1 MSSYTYDKLHSQVV
15 FSVRKFKMAD
25 ANGVQ
30 ERAGPSLNDQI
41 VRQIEYYF
49 GDINLPRDKFLQEQI
64 KLEDGWIPL
73 EIMLKF
79 KRLANL
85 TTDADVIV
93 TALEESKLIEVSD
106 DKKKIRRSP
115 DSPLPVLNEERRHE
129 LMSRTVYCK
138 GFPRDDT
145 TLDNL
150 LEFFSS
156 YGSVENIQMRSF
168 KEKLTRKV
176 VFKGSV
182 LVIFKTKELAE
193 EFLKEEA
200 VKYNDVEL
208 IRKWQSDYLDS
219 KKQECEKNVKKSKKA
234 KKGNQQQTVPPVKE
248 LNLPKGAVLHLKG
261 INSDTTR
268 EIIRKTLVEE
278 GLDVVFVQYC
288 DGDSEAWVR
297 LQGENSS
304 KEYVEKLK
312 DRKLTLCDTEV
323 EVRCL
328 EGDEEAEFLEK
339 AKNVISRVK
348 EHCDHHRVRKGGKG
362 RCQCKGQ
369 GKGKSGFLGKRKK
382 IAEDGGPPN
391 KTKHEDK
398 TEEPA
403 MSD

>member
-1 MSSYTYDKLHSQVV
+1 
-15 FSVRKFKMAD
+15 MAD

-64 KLEDGWIPL
+64 KLEDGWVPL

-93 TALEESKLIEVSD
+93 TALEESKLIEVSE

-115 DSPLPVLNEERRHE
+115 DLPLPVMNEERRQE

-138 GFPRDDT
+138 GFPREDT
-145 TLDNL
+145 TMDNV

-156 YGSVENIQMRSF
+156 HGPIENIQMRSF
-168 KEKLTRKV
+168 REKEPKKV
-176 VFKGSV
+176 VFRGSV
-182 LVIFKTKELAE
+182 FVLFKTKELAE
-193 EFLKEEA
+193 EFLKKGA

-208 IRKWQSDYLDS
+208 ITKWQSDYLES
-219 KKQECEKNVKKSKKA
+219 KKQEYEKNAKKSKKT
-234 KKGNQQQTVPPVKE
+234 KHGNQQKTVPPVKE
-248 LNLPKGAVLHLKG
+248 LSLPKGAILHLKG
-261 INSDTTR
+261 TNSDTTR
-268 EIIRKTLVEE
+268 DIIKKTLVQE
-278 GLDVVFVQYC
+278 GLDVVFVQFC
-288 DGDSEAWVR
+288 NGGSEAWVR

-304 KEYVEKLK
+304 KEYVEKLE
-312 DRKLTLCDTEV
+312 DRKLTLCGAEV

-339 AKNVISRVK
+339 AKNEINRAK
-348 EHCDHHRVRKGGKG
+348 EHCEHYRTRKGGKG

-382 IAEDGGPPN
+382 NAPGGGPPS
-391 KTKHEDK
+391 KAKPEDK

-403 MSD
+403 TSD

>member
-1 MSSYTYDKLHSQVV
+1 
-15 FSVRKFKMAD
+15 MAD

-30 ERAGPSLNDQI
+30 ERAGPSLSDQI

-64 KLEDGWIPL
+64 KLEDGWVPL

-93 TALEESKLIEVSD
+93 TALEESKLIEVND

-115 DSPLPVLNEERRHE
+115 DLPLPVMNEERRQE
-129 LMSRTVYCK
+129 LTSRTVYCK

-145 TLDNL
+145 TLDTL

-156 YGSVENIQMRSF
+156 HGPVENIQMRSF
-168 KEKLTRKV
+168 REKGTRKF

-182 LVIFKTKELAE
+182 FVLFKTKELAE
-193 EFLKEEA
+193 EFLKKEA

-208 IRKWQSDYLDS
+208 IRKWQSDYHES
-219 KKQECEKNVKKSKKA
+219 KKQEYEKRSKKTN
-234 KKGNQQQTVPPVKE
+234 KQGNQQQTVPPVKE
-248 LNLPKGAVLHLKG
+248 LNLPKGAILHLKG
-261 INSDTTR
+261 TNTDTTR
-268 EIIRKTLVEE
+268 DIIKKTLVED
-278 GLDVVFVQYC
+278 GLDVVFVQFC
-288 DGDSEAWVR
+288 NGGSEAWVR

-304 KEYVEKLK
+304 KEYVEKLE
-312 DRKLTLCDTEV
+312 DRKLTICGAEV

-339 AKNVISRVK
+339 AKSEINRAK
-348 EHCDHHRVRKGGKG
+348 EHCEHHRIRKGGKG
-362 RCQCKGQ
+362 RSQCKGQ

-382 IAEDGGPPN
+382 NAADGGPPN
-391 KTKHEDK
+391 KAKHEDK

-403 MSD
+403 TSD